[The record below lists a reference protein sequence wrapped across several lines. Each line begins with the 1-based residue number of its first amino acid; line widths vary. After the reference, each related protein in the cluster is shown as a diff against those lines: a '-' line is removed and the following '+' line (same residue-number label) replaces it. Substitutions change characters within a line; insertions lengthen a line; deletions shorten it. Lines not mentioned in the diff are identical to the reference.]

1 MIQRP
6 GFGIRIYL
14 CGKKSMKGEVNA
26 EPLKSCTTGTTVL
39 WEPEGNLKKIL
50 EDSEKSVIDTDC

>member
-1 MIQRP
+1 
-6 GFGIRIYL
+6 
-14 CGKKSMKGEVNA
+14 MKGEVDA